1 MVPPRK
7 IAVTHGAPRS
17 SPGSLLL
24 PHRMGLLAG
33 DLLPSHPQVTS
44 SIPRCCH
51 TLSHSSACPRPYG
64 QIDLFGSLK
73 LGFVV
78 FNKSM
83 KLNFLREEFIW
94 SAALKKGHMD
104 MFAYRPRSAVWL
116 LPLNWTI
123 GMPGILVA
131 TVIKANLT
139 LSGMRISSSL
149 FLSRNCI
156 EELPYAELIG
166 AGV

>member
-94 SAALKKGHMD
+94 SAALKKGHMASSSELD
-104 MFAYRPRSAVWL
+104 HWNAR
-116 LPLNWTI
+116 N
-123 GMPGILVA
+123 
-131 TVIKANLT
+131 
-139 LSGMRISSSL
+139 LSGDSDQSQLDPIWNEDL
-149 FLSRNCI
+149 KLSI
-156 EELPYAELIG
+156 P
-166 AGV
+166 

>member
-73 LGFVV
+73 LGRAIKRTEVEAIPV
-78 FNKSM
+78 LGKVR
-83 KLNFLREEFIW
+83 K
-94 SAALKKGHMD
+94 
-104 MFAYRPRSAVWL
+104 AVE
-116 LPLNWTI
+116 I
-123 GMPGILVA
+123 
-131 TVIKANLT
+131 
-139 LSGMRISSSL
+139 
-149 FLSRNCI
+149 
-156 EELPYAELIG
+156 
-166 AGV
+166 